1 MTTLDALIGKHGMPA
16 FIKIDVEGFE
26 AEVLAGLTQ
35 PVKVLSF
42 EFTTIQRDV
51 ARACIGR
58 CRALGYTRFN
68 SALGESQVLTHE
80 QWVGGDAMAAWLA
93 ALPHSAN
100 SGDIYAA
107 LA

>member
-1 MTTLDALIGKHGMPA
+1 M
-16 FIKIDVEGFE
+16 
-26 AEVLAGLTQ
+26 LAGLSQ
-35 PVKVLSF
+35 PVRTLSF

-51 ARACIGR
+51 AYACIAR
-58 CRALGYTRFN
+58 CRTLGYARFN